1 MIFPTKAK
9 LEHQHDR
16 EVLSFSHSHRNIVE
30 SLEITKENDEDQ
42 WYLYVLTPYMTT
54 LEDDFQKRKREELIG
69 NHYSED
75 TLWGY
80 LKELVAAFA
89 HLQTKVAA
97 K

>member
-1 MIFPTKAK
+1 
-9 LEHQHDR
+9 
-16 EVLSFSHSHRNIVE
+16 VE
-30 SLEITKENDEDQ
+30 SLEITKKNDEDH

-69 NHYSED
+69 NHYSEE
-75 TLWGY
+75 TLKGY